1 MNERENCNEY
11 ITWCAS
17 FLETSNEAEKTYY
30 QNISYRNQRSIWG
43 LIDKYIEEENKLI
56 EELM

>member
-1 MNERENCNEY
+1 MNERGNCNEY

-30 QNISYRNQRSIWG
+30 QNISYRNQRSIW
-43 LIDKYIEEENKLI
+43 D
-56 EELM
+56 